1 MPNELSLEFLLGWV
15 VERGRRGM
23 WQSWGGTCKR
33 YENTHMC
40 ATVLQHATPNTTH
53 TSTPSALSKLASVRE
68 ALRPEGGETK
78 LSSKCN

>member
-33 YENTHMC
+33 YENTHMWPQYC
-40 ATVLQHATPNTTH
+40 STRHQTPHTHQH
-53 TSTPSALSKLASVRE
+53 SQSALSKLAASVRE
-68 ALRPEGGETK
+68 ALRPEGGG
-78 LSSKCN
+78 N